1 MIYSAPHCKSLRCNV
16 VLPTSKNVVID
27 TMVVSSVVVVSR
39 LIRSHM
45 VCFCGL
51 ECRMVCTAHGVH
63 LHAGLHTA
71 HGGHL
76 CAGVLDCTRSAW
88 WCGHG
93 VLQPI
98 YRRRSFIGVSLA
110 SLQFQFTQYCTV
122 ANSQSFKAYTQFSIT
137 FPDN

>member
-1 MIYSAPHCKSLRCNV
+1 
-16 VLPTSKNVVID
+16 
-27 TMVVSSVVVVSR
+27 
-39 LIRSHM
+39 
-45 VCFCGL
+45 
-51 ECRMVCTAHGVH
+51 MVCTAHGVH

-110 SLQFQFTQYCTV
+110 SLQFQFTQYCAV
-122 ANSQSFKAYTQFSIT
+122 ANSQSLYTILNNIFSQLENTERGGRYDIYRWDLIVCGLILCGT
-137 FPDN
+137 IYSVVRSDCSIG